1 MKIVVLGAGAQ
12 GRVIAEDLA
21 RSLPRAVVTVAD
33 LHAPVLPAGV
43 TNLRGLEAD
52 LSSPEAVA
60 RLLATH
66 DLGVGA
72 LPSRFGY
79 GAMRAAIDAKKPL
92 VDVSFSAEDPLTLDA
107 DAKRA
112 GVSILP
118 DCGLAP
124 GLSHLLLGDL
134 LARGSS
140 PLELEILVGGV
151 AQDKTQPY
159 GYAVTWSLDDL
170 MEEYTRPAR
179 YVKGGKLVE
188 EPVLERVETT
198 EIPGVGTME
207 AFVSDGLRTL
217 LSTAWGVPDMAEKTL
232 RWPGHVAAIKP
243 LLASGR
249 LKQELAEKCT
259 PEPRNDLVALAV
271 RARWADG
278 RRGESVLVDRYDP
291 KTNLTAM
298 SRTTAFTTSVTA
310 QWVAERLASGKG
322 LIPGVRPL
330 EMVAKEP
337 RAVDFVLSRMAERGV
352 KFTRT
357 GG

>member
-21 RSLPRAVVTVAD
+21 RSLPRALVTVAD
-33 LHAPVLPAGV
+33 LKKPSLPDLP
-43 TNLRGLEAD
+43 NLKPLEAD
-52 LSSPEAVA
+52 LSSPEPIA
-60 RLLATH
+60 RLLAVN

-79 GAMRAAIDAKKPL
+79 GAMKAAIEAKKPL

-107 DAKRA
+107 AAKSA
-112 GVSILP
+112 GVAILP

-124 GLSHLLLGDL
+124 GLSHLLVGDL
-134 LARGSS
+134 LTRGSS

-151 AQDKTQPY
+151 AQDKSRPY
-159 GYAVTWSLDDL
+159 GYVVTWSLDDL
-170 MEEYTRPAR
+170 LEEYTRPAR

-188 EPVLERVETT
+188 EPVLERIEST

-217 LSTAWGVPDMAEKTL
+217 LSTAWSVPDMAEKTL
-232 RWPGHVAAIKP
+232 RGPGHVEAIKP
-243 LLASGR
+243 LVASGR
-249 LKQELAEKCT
+249 LKGELTEKCT
-259 PEPRNDLVALAV
+259 PEPRADLVALAV

-291 KTNLTAM
+291 ATNRTAM
-298 SRTTAFTTSVTA
+298 ARTTEFTTSVTA
-310 QWVAERLASGKG
+310 QWAAAQLEERGK
-322 LIPGVRPL
+322 ITPGVRPL
-330 EMVAKEP
+330 ELIARE
-337 RAVDFVLSRMAERGV
+337 RGAVDFVLSRMAERGV
-352 KFTRT
+352 TFHRANA
-357 GG
+357 